1 MAFRALVK
9 IGNYELPEPTTYSAI
24 TSDLVDSARNV
35 QGRMVGSVVRSNV
48 SKIEITWRY
57 LTAKQWSD
65 ILKRFRGSSGGN
77 FINLVEFY
85 DQSAAGWV
93 TKEMYVS
100 DRKSGMWRRDPKTGD
115 VMGWTDCSLNLI
127 EV

>member
-1 MAFRALVK
+1 MAFRPLVK
-9 IGNYELPEPTTYSAI
+9 IGDYELPEPATYSAN

-35 QGRMVGSVVRSNV
+35 QGVMVGSIVRSNV
-48 SKIEITWRY
+48 SKIELTWRY
-57 LTAKQWSD
+57 LTAEQWAE
-65 ILKRFRGSSGGN
+65 ILKCFRGSSGGK

-85 DQSAAGWV
+85 DQSVAGWV
-93 TKEMYVS
+93 TKRMYVS
-100 DRKSGMWRRDPKTGD
+100 DRKSGMWRRDPVTGD

>member
-9 IGNYELPEPTTYSAI
+9 IGKYELPEPATYSAN

-35 QGRMVGSVVRSNV
+35 QGVMVGSVVRSNV
-48 SKIEITWRY
+48 SKIELTWRY
-57 LTAKQWSD
+57 LTAEQWSD
-65 ILKRFRGSSGGN
+65 ILKCFRSSSGGK

-85 DQSAAGWV
+85 DQSVAGWV

-100 DRKSGMWRRDPKTGD
+100 DRSSGMWRRDPETGN
-115 VMGWTDCSLNLI
+115 VMGWTECSLSLI